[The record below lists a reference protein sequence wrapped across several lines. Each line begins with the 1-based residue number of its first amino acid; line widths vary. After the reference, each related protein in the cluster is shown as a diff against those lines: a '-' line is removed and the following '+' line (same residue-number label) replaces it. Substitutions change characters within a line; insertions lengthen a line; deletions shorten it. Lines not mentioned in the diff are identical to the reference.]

1 MAIIDDL
8 SPYLSCL
15 PWLLLIGQM
24 ILELI
29 YFYPIKYKKEA
40 AITAAA
46 AAAGPHTGISADD
59 VKESSLKY
67 SAEMTVKMSKLDL

>member
-1 MAIIDDL
+1 
-8 SPYLSCL
+8 
-15 PWLLLIGQM
+15 M

-59 VKESSLKY
+59 IKESSLKY